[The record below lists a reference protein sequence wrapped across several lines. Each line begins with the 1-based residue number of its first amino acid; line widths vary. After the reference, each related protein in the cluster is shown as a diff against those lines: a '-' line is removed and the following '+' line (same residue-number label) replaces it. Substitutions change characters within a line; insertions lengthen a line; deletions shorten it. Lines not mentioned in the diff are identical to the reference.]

1 MAESIDA
8 YYWIHSDWAYFG
20 GPRLKEM
27 ARRHGLQVNHR
38 PVDLAT
44 VYARTGGI
52 KLPYR
57 SAERKNYR
65 LLEMRRF
72 RDLLQM
78 PINLEPRFFCVTGHL
93 PSWFVIAAQAEG
105 HDVAD
110 LSQAIMKAIWVDDQ
124 DAEDGRTLV
133 SIANGLG
140 LDGEVILAR
149 AIDPRTELIYM
160 RYTNEASA
168 RGVFGA
174 PFYFFRD
181 EGFWGQD
188 RLEMLDA
195 RIASALGRS
204 GLG

>member
-1 MAESIDA
+1 MTESIDA

-27 ARRHGLQVNHR
+27 GSRYGLKVNHR
-38 PVDLAT
+38 PIDLAT

-72 RDLLQM
+72 RAILGM
-78 PINLEPRFFCVTGHL
+78 PINLEPKFFCVTGHL
-93 PSWFVIAAQAEG
+93 PSWFVIAAETMG
-105 HDVAD
+105 HGVSD
-110 LSQAIMKAIWVDDQ
+110 LSQAIMAAIWV
-124 DAEDGRTLV
+124 EDRNVEDEQTLV
-133 SIANGLG
+133 AIAESLR
-140 LDGEVILAR
+140 LDGEATLAR
-149 AIDPRTELIYM
+149 AKDPKTELIYM
-160 RYTNEASA
+160 RYTNEAIS

-174 PFYFFRD
+174 PFYFFRG

-188 RLEMLDA
+188 RLDILD
-195 RIASALGRS
+195 RTIAAAQGS
-204 GLG
+204 